1 LPESADREEVIKTRP
16 RIYMSPAVSIDDVD
30 DPEMRKLLCAN
41 MYTSELT
48 KAIQESAV
56 QAAERHIPNTTVE
69 MSGDPVIT
77 QNEII
82 VKAF

>member
-1 LPESADREEVIKTRP
+1 
-16 RIYMSPAVSIDDVD
+16 MSPAVSIDDVD

-77 QNEII
+77 HNEII